1 MTTISKKE
9 VHKFLD
15 KHPDIPFSAAK
26 FEYSL
31 YLEPEAVEHANA
43 ISEKILG
50 ESEEDLRLKRM
61 IEQAETTE
69 EMLKLMRKPLSG
81 GNRSRL
87 RGKLL
92 EYETVLMPCIK
103 EKTMKNG
110 QDIFIENTLYF
121 FLHCEENCCNWL
133 MKEYSNIRNE
143 YLKSMLCLVIG
154 FRGDVE
160 MLSFLT
166 KETERLERMYLQETY
181 AQGPI
186 LAIQELAV
194 RFLN

>member
-31 YLEPEAVEHANA
+31 YLEPEAVEYANA
-43 ISEKILG
+43 ISEKMLG
-50 ESEEDLRLKRM
+50 ESGEDLRSKRM

-69 EMLKLMRKPLSG
+69 ELLKLMRKPLSG

-92 EYETVLMPCIK
+92 EYETVLMPRIK

-160 MLSFLT
+160 MIPFLM
-166 KETERLERMYLQETY
+166 KETERLERMYPQETY

>member
-31 YLEPEAVEHANA
+31 YLEPEAVEYANA
-43 ISEKILG
+43 ISEKMLG
-50 ESEEDLRLKRM
+50 ESEEDLRSKRM
-61 IEQAETTE
+61 IERAETTE
-69 EMLKLMRKPLSG
+69 ELFNFMRKPFSG
-81 GNRSRL
+81 GNRCRL

-92 EYETVLMPCIK
+92 EYEIVLMPWIK

-110 QDIFIENTLYF
+110 QDIFRENTLYF
-121 FLHCEENCCNWL
+121 FLYCEENCCNWL

-160 MLSFLT
+160 MIPFLM
-166 KETERLERMYLQETY
+166 KETERLERMYPQETY